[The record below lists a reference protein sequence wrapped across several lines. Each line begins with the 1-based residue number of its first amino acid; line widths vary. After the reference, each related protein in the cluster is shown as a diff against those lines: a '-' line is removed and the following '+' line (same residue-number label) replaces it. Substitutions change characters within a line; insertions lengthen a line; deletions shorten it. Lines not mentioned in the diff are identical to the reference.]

1 MNFIM
6 TYNLNIHSY
15 KYKYIITMSAIISN
29 NRNNYIILTNNI
41 IDISNGGSLLYI
53 KTNISDLSNNNT
65 DISWQKLLQSLDNSN
80 NTYKNRIL
88 LSGKVINISGSTT
101 TSTSCCLISQNNIK
115 NNIKFIFDSSNN
127 KNGKILFVKNL
138 NTYDNSYNYLFNDL
152 SNTFFGKNNN
162 VPYNIYNYLTTNND
176 TSYNRYRFHL
186 NYYLSNSDMYQI
198 NIRDYLYSKYSDSQ
212 DNYNNTTYSITSVTN
227 DFSFINTTIDTSSV
241 INFKN
246 SNFTR
251 LLIDNVSRST
261 TPTIFTTDNSFTIL
275 EENTPYSI
283 NRNILSYNKLTLD
296 FKHVTYYDFSSTY
309 TSSSIN
315 NSNTISTFLIKTNNL
330 NIIQNIKKNSKII
343 FGSKKSI
350 IFQNVKVL
358 DYNSNLYD
366 RTISFNNQS
375 KILKQDFSNT
385 IFLGLGNRLTGITQ
399 HDIYNHAHFSTN
411 SKQKS
416 IVTFKKNIN
425 TNNIDNNFNFKSLIP
440 SKNNYYLL
448 DICLN
453 YTSINYSHNINN
465 TINYN
470 VILYNNVIAQLGK
483 VFNINLATYFNA
495 LTNNNFKNS
504 FKNLAK
510 INNITTICGEIY
522 SISYE
527 QINTAINVKFKN
539 FIRDSNINDFT
550 ITNDENI
557 KLFNIKQLQDDDNR
571 NNILLTSRIN
581 YDLRY
586 NYNRIFN
593 IFNDLDIYLKN
604 VSGSLGLKNTYFDF
618 EILNFYSI
626 RFANFVITT
635 GASDFTNVDC
645 VYIYH
650 DPINDPD
657 ERFRYPNNNIEIKFD
672 STIDTLSKAIEQYRG
687 TGARTSTTNAAFI
700 PAQNGSNLSRKMI
713 QGFVGLNNIPKL
725 LSIEPYDPSF
735 INGRGFINQ
744 YQLDD
749 TCITSNC
756 DKVAVKQNA
765 IKHDSVK
772 NNRIYSSNSLKK
784 QNFANIVK
792 SNSRNKLSQACINN
806 NITLNNVV
814 TINNTINDPNC
825 TNIIKTPFTVMFS
838 KGRGKLL

>member
-1 MNFIM
+1 
-6 TYNLNIHSY
+6 
-15 KYKYIITMSAIISN
+15 MSAIISN

-65 DISWQKLLQSLDNSN
+65 DISWQNLLQSLDNSN

-115 NNIKFIFDSSNN
+115 NNMKFIFDSSNN
-127 KNGKILFVKNL
+127 KNGKILFVKNV

-162 VPYNIYNYLTTNND
+162 VPYNIHNYLTTNND

-186 NYYLSNSDMYQI
+186 NYYFSNSDMYQI
-198 NIRDYLYSKYSDSQ
+198 NIRDYLYFKYSDSQ
-212 DNYNNTTYSITSVTN
+212 PDYNNTTYSITSVTN

-251 LLIDNVSRST
+251 LLIDNVSRSNT
-261 TPTIFTTDNSFTIL
+261 SNNFTSDNSFTIL
-275 EENTPYSI
+275 EENTPYPI

-296 FKHVTYYDFSSTY
+296 FKHVNYYDFSSTY

-350 IFQNVKVL
+350 ILHNVKVL
-358 DYNSNLYD
+358 DYSSNLYH
-366 RTISFNNQS
+366 RTISFNNQN
-375 KILKQDFSNT
+375 KILRQDFSNT

-425 TNNIDNNFNFKSLIP
+425 TNNIDNNFNFQSLIQ

-470 VILYNNVIAQLGK
+470 ITLYNNVIAQLGK
-483 VFNINLATYFNA
+483 VFNINLTTYFNA

-504 FKNLAK
+504 FKNLAT

-527 QINTAINVKFKN
+527 QINAAIIVKFKN
-539 FIRDSNINDFT
+539 FTRDSNINDFT

-557 KLFNIKQLQDDDNR
+557 KLFNIRELRDDDNK
-571 NNILLTSRIN
+571 NNILLTSPIN
-581 YDLRY
+581 YDLRF

-604 VSGSLGLKNTYFDF
+604 VSGSLGLKNTYYDF

-657 ERFRYPNNNIEIKFD
+657 ERFRYPNNNIEIRFD

-792 SNSRNKLSQACINN
+792 SNSRNKLAQACINN

-825 TNIIKTPFTVMFS
+825 TNIKKTPFTVMFS
-838 KGRGKLL
+838 KGKGKLL